1 MKITLTFIPPL
12 WFDCEGNWRPER
24 VSDLPTFTQSL
35 NPLLLVKSCC
45 AKHQAWSPEYRRT
58 QPTLI
63 SPPLPLCLSG
73 LATELRLIPSF
84 TVTPT
89 FEEFASSTCLLGQPT
104 HPQTEV
110 NPQGFCFVTS
120 GHPSR
125 AYGISSRRKSVTI
138 GSVPSSTPPPVG
150 NSVPFSDNANVDI
163 SPTHSAS
170 PLPSWVPETPENPL
184 KPSAHMAP
192 PNLKTI
198 PFPTAIVLE
207 NLVFFLLY

>member
-1 MKITLTFIPPL
+1 M
-12 WFDCEGNWRPER
+12 
-24 VSDLPTFTQSL
+24 
-35 NPLLLVKSCC
+35 
-45 AKHQAWSPEYRRT
+45 
-58 QPTLI
+58 
-63 SPPLPLCLSG
+63 
-73 LATELRLIPSF
+73 ATELRLIPSF

-110 NPQGFCFVTS
+110 NPQGSCFVTS

-207 NLVFFLLY
+207 NLVFFLLYQRYSGWKCLVWWRGDMFMFFIRLPGWTQNPHFMSRPCLFSVSGSLGPRSLPSP